1 MPTRLPTAHPRVLVR
16 KADVPR
22 LRRLAKSSHRREY
35 DTLIALAAA
44 PLPEGDCAAIARR
57 LAFLHLL
64 TGKRQHADL
73 AVAAAGRI
81 LALPVQATYFEA
93 TARMR
98 ALSAV
103 YDWCHA
109 AIDPGTRQAIG
120 HQALAYA
127 HAVHVT
133 GEVTEGNFVAGHEVN
148 QVPYI
153 LATCIAIGDELPG
166 ARALLDDALKRWS
179 SMQACYQHFLERDSF
194 PQSYSYSAAYLPE
207 IAMVFA
213 LKDAA
218 FGGDEFRRNPWY
230 RNLVAWWTYAFRA
243 DETFIRYGDYF
254 CSQPVLGNSAY
265 WLPFAACAAHYR
277 DPLAQWWVERFQV
290 KESEPEA
297 FLFNQRERPVTARGP
312 QDQPR
317 NKLFAGMGVAIARS
331 WDDGTVA
338 ALKCSPVY
346 LHNHCHRDQNSLTIF
361 HRGDQAIDAGAYD
374 GYETGHWYDYY
385 IRTIAHNTL
394 VVHDP
399 QERMVSRG
407 REKAND
413 GGQRFLNQPDWAPRT
428 IADVKAARWRDGDI
442 AAWRDGGD
450 WSYVCG
456 DASRCYD
463 RKKLKTF
470 RRHVVFV
477 HDHPHPRA
485 VSLLVID
492 DVVLTRAGLVPR
504 WLLHTMER
512 PTVDGAHIVA
522 RHGGGRLTAHV
533 LAPDAPR
540 IEVIGGPGA
549 EFWSDG
555 ANRAMTG
562 TLNGPHTPGAYRVE
576 ISPTTSG
583 TRTRFITW
591 LTPADADAPVDPA
604 PRVEIARDRIVLRQG
619 GLTLAVGKGRVVAP
633 DGERRIAVRLTR

>member
-1 MPTRLPTAHPRVLVR
+1 MPKRLPTSHPRVLVR
-16 KADVPR
+16 KADIPR

-35 DTLIALAAA
+35 DALVALAGAA
-44 PLPEGDCAAIARR
+44 LPTDGDCAAIARR

-64 TGKRQHADL
+64 TGKKAHADL
-73 AVAAAGRI
+73 AIAATRRI
-81 LALPVQATYFEA
+81 LDLPVQATYFEA
-93 TARMR
+93 TNRMR

-133 GEVTEGNFVAGHEVN
+133 GEICPGNFVAGHEVN

-166 ARALLDDALKRWS
+166 ARALMDDALKRWA

-194 PQSYSYSAAYLPE
+194 QQSYSYCAAYLPE
-207 IAMVFA
+207 IAMVFN
-213 LKDAA
+213 LKEAA
-218 FGGDEFRRNPWY
+218 FGGDEYRKNPWY

-254 CSQPVLGNSAY
+254 CAHPVLGNTAY
-265 WLPFAACAAHYR
+265 WLPFAACAGRYR
-277 DPLAQWWVERFQV
+277 DALARWWVERFQI

-297 FLFNQRERPVTARGP
+297 FIFEPQRERPVSARGP
-312 QDQPR
+312 EELPR
-317 NKLFAGMGVAIARS
+317 NKLFAGMGIAIARS

-361 HRGDQAIDAGAYD
+361 HKADQAIDSGAYD

-399 QERMVSRG
+399 DERMVSRG
-407 REKAND
+407 RERAND

-428 IADVKAARWRDGDI
+428 IADVRSPRWRDGDI

-450 WSYVCG
+450 WSYACG

-463 RKKLKTF
+463 RKKLRRF

-492 DVVLTRAGLVPR
+492 DVVLARAGLIPR

-512 PTVDGAHIVA
+512 PTVDGARIVA
-522 RHGGGRLTAHV
+522 RHGGGRLTTHV
-533 LAPDAPR
+533 LSPAAPR
-540 IEVIGGPGA
+540 VEVIGGPGE

-555 ANRAMTG
+555 ANRAMSG
-562 TLNGPHTPGAYRVE
+562 QLRGPHTPGAWRVE
-576 ISPTTSG
+576 VAPSASATS
-583 TRTRFITW
+583 TRFITW
-591 LTPADADAPVDPA
+591 LCPADVDAPL
-604 PRVEIARDRIVLRQG
+604 E
-619 GLTLAVGKGRVVAP
+619 
-633 DGERRIAVRLTR
+633 